1 MTVIGLFIPHPA
13 IQPVCTGGAVVRSY
27 IEDDL
32 SSVHIYDVTI
42 QKRCREIEV
51 GSEFSHYKTMVIT
64 TIYSDT
70 VRIAI

>member
-13 IQPVCTGGAVVRSY
+13 IQPVCTGEAVVRSY

-32 SSVHIYDVTI
+32 SSVHTYDVTI

-51 GSEFSHYKTMVIT
+51 GSNFP
-64 TIYSDT
+64 TIKQW
-70 VRIAI
+70 

>member
-1 MTVIGLFIPHPA
+1 MNDCNWSFYSSS
-13 IQPVCTGGAVVRSY
+13 CDSAVVRSY

-70 VRIAI
+70 GRIAI